1 MTHQQ
6 ATRTLR
12 DLAGLASDPTPLEQS
27 TLVVIDAQ
35 LAYSRDGALPL
46 PDIAPA
52 SERLAE
58 LLDHARRHSV
68 PVIHVAHVGG
78 AGSPFDPVDGGRFL
92 PSASPVPG
100 EVVVTK
106 SLPNAFAGT
115 TLLNHVEQLG
125 RPLAIC
131 GFMTHMCVSSTARA
145 ALDLGL
151 DTNVIADAS
160 ATRPLHAPV
169 SGDVIAA
176 SVVHDASLAA
186 LADRFCVV
194 APTRAFLT
202 DDRHG
207 FGAGGDA
214 FGFDGG
220 YDLID
225 DVGQCDL
232 GLIAGG
238 SGREFGLASLD
249 ALGTDGDAPGDTNE
263 FDVGELDASSSV
275 TIVEHH
281 VDATFAECLV
291 DVFAGLNR
299 CVVAHAHE
307 HDGNFEWSDG
317 HGPDHAVVV
326 VVGLDDARHGPAY
339 ADAVAAHDRG
349 LLLAVVVEH
358 GHAHCLGVL
367 RAELEDVSGFDA
379 TDHAECGAAVDAGLA
394 GDRGSQVHELVD
406 SDIALDRDASEMLV
420 VDVGAG
426 RHVGATSKCV
436 VCDDANAFDADGA
449 ETSGH
454 GSERLLCF
462 FGRSWAQVDG
472 LETVDELLLVQTV
485 IATDQSQH
493 DIAVGDHDHGL
504 DLTPEPPMAP
514 DDASTG
520 TAGNDRCLKIWMY
533 ASRDRQRS
541 VGQSEDSAGSSWCVA
556 VDQIAH
562 DLQGDVCK
570 SVGADSQSQSGPKD
584 PGVTDQEAEAAAR
597 RQEGGAAVTERQ
609 VEVCVVGSANL
620 DIVVPV
626 PHHPV
631 AGETVLGGD
640 HARIPG
646 GKGANQ
652 AVAAARLGRSVGF
665 IGCVGN
671 DPAGHELALA
681 LESDG
686 VDLRHLRTVPNTPS
700 GIALISVGPDG
711 DNSIVV
717 SPGANAHVDLTD
729 LDAASSMLQTA
740 LVTLL
745 QLEVPVDTI
754 TEAAESAGGLVLLN
768 PAPAQALTSRLLE
781 SVDILIPNETEL
793 ALLSGSDLATT
804 FDEIVDQ
811 ARLLPAARTV
821 VTLGAQGALLVDET
835 EVRHQPAPKVNAV
848 DTTAAGDAFCGALAD
863 VLAEGGSL
871 TDAVAWGVMVGAAT
885 TLRHGAQTSLPTAGE
900 VADLLELP

>member
-1 MTHQQ
+1 MMSQRPGLLPDARGVHGRQVELLAAHRIHVQ
-6 ATRTLR
+6 ADDVR
-12 DLAGLASDPTPLEQS
+12 DL
-27 TLVVIDAQ
+27 LVDLPAQ
-35 LAYSRDGALPL
+35 RQHG
-46 PDIAPA
+46 
-52 SERLAE
+52 
-58 LLDHARRHSV
+58 
-68 PVIHVAHVGG
+68 
-78 AGSPFDPVDGGRFL
+78 
-92 PSASPVPG
+92 
-100 EVVVTK
+100 VVTAVE
-106 SLPNAFAGT
+106 LAG
-115 TLLNHVEQLG
+115 EPAAQQQL
-125 RPLAIC
+125 
-131 GFMTHMCVSSTARA
+131 V
-145 ALDLGL
+145 
-151 DTNVIADAS
+151 
-160 ATRPLHAPV
+160 
-169 SGDVIAA
+169 
-176 SVVHDASLAA
+176 
-186 LADRFCVV
+186 
-194 APTRAFLT
+194 
-202 DDRHG
+202 
-207 FGAGGDA
+207 
-214 FGFDGG
+214 
-220 YDLID
+220 
-225 DVGQCDL
+225 
-232 GLIAGG
+232 
-238 SGREFGLASLD
+238 
-249 ALGTDGDAPGDTNE
+249 
-263 FDVGELDASSSV
+263 
-275 TIVEHH
+275 
-281 VDATFAECLV
+281 
-291 DVFAGLNR
+291 
-299 CVVAHAHE
+299 
-307 HDGNFEWSDG
+307 
-317 HGPDHAVVV
+317 
-326 VVGLDDARHGPAY
+326 
-339 ADAVAAHDRG
+339 
-349 LLLAVVVEH
+349 
-358 GHAHCLGVL
+358 AHCLGV
-367 RAELEDVSGFDA
+367 A
-379 TDHAECGAAVDAGLA
+379 C
-394 GDRGSQVHELVD
+394 
-406 SDIALDRDASEMLV
+406 
-420 VDVGAG
+420 
-426 RHVGATSKCV
+426 
-436 VCDDANAFDADGA
+436 
-449 ETSGH
+449 
-454 GSERLLCF
+454 
-462 FGRSWAQVDG
+462 
-472 LETVDELLLVQTV
+472 
-485 IATDQSQH
+485 
-493 DIAVGDHDHGL
+493 
-504 DLTPEPPMAP
+504 
-514 DDASTG
+514 
-520 TAGNDRCLKIWMY
+520 
-533 ASRDRQRS
+533 DRQRS

-597 RQEGGAAVTERQ
+597 RQEGVRSECPRFLDQTSVAGKQGVQVELLEALHGAQGTDADVDGSVAGREHPAVAGDRRAVVVLERQAGFEHVGAAVTERQ